1 MRRPRIMKLR
11 MFLTLAAALAGV
23 LVLGRH
29 FAARDSGSHPPS
41 ETLPP
46 HQPHIEAPGWRREIP
61 QSSPPPPAELPETE
75 VKGAP
80 PLAVMFG
87 APAWEARLNAA
98 IDREPDA
105 VLRAK
110 ALLALLPQMPE
121 EALAEVAEK
130 AVNDLP
136 DRAYAEIA
144 LPTITNHATPAQA
157 LSVLFS
163 DLMERPDAIALPAL
177 LTIARDAQHPFA
189 PSALDN
195 LRLLLRVDRGTDW
208 AAWQHDVAR
217 RLAEER

>member
-1 MRRPRIMKLR
+1 
-11 MFLTLAAALAGV
+11 
-23 LVLGRH
+23 
-29 FAARDSGSHPPS
+29 
-41 ETLPP
+41 
-46 HQPHIEAPGWRREIP
+46 
-61 QSSPPPPAELPETE
+61 
-75 VKGAP
+75 
-80 PLAVMFG
+80 MFG
-87 APAWEARLNAA
+87 APAWEARLNEA
-98 IDREPDA
+98 IDREPDT

-217 RLAEER
+217 RLAEGR